1 MFPQLVQRTPR
12 EALATTI
19 GYPGGQAG
27 DGEREL
33 LPPLEMG
40 REGSCSVLGTTILLP
55 QVLSPAPPCADL
67 RRPPQKGEHP
77 VPASLP
83 RRAQLRPQ
91 TIS

>member
-40 REGSCSVLGTTILLP
+40 REGSCSVLGTTI
-55 QVLSPAPPCADL
+55 
-67 RRPPQKGEHP
+67 
-77 VPASLP
+77 
-83 RRAQLRPQ
+83 
-91 TIS
+91 